1 MSYSIFFHIL
11 IIIEPLLQSTQPV
24 FIFLTYWIINVTVH
38 EISKMLC
45 QNLEKLYMYTHIH
58 QQHQQPLYALIGNIF
73 CVFLYHLPWSDR
85 RVLVMYFLMIWD
97 RFFSFM
103 LFSCI
108 NTLPVIC
115 TIRIKKLWQLKKYF
129 QQDGTH
135 GILTKNE
142 NYGMV
147 LQVDKEWHV
156 CAHSMKYKVC
166 LQNIKYK

>member
-73 CVFLYHLPWSDR
+73 WGFFVSLTLIRQEGFGDVFSDDLR
-85 RVLVMYFLMIWD
+85 QNLLI
-97 RFFSFM
+97 
-103 LFSCI
+103 
-108 NTLPVIC
+108 
-115 TIRIKKLWQLKKYF
+115 
-129 QQDGTH
+129 
-135 GILTKNE
+135 
-142 NYGMV
+142 
-147 LQVDKEWHV
+147 HV
-156 CAHSMKYKVC
+156 V
-166 LQNIKYK
+166 